1 MENTEEKKSTR
12 PKRAKSTP
20 DKSSFIL
27 CPDCLTATDTHEP
40 ETVVMF
46 HESCKV
52 LNFGGY
58 AEIILRYVCPNC
70 GERYQHQQ
78 PQIKKCQEKSEETQ
92 IYG

>member
-1 MENTEEKKSTR
+1 
-12 PKRAKSTP
+12 
-20 DKSSFIL
+20 
-27 CPDCLTATDTHEP
+27 
-40 ETVVMF
+40 MF